1 MGNRELYQTL
11 AGRDISCGSLLN
23 SPNYEKYKD
32 KIKAVYPSNRDTF
45 TRDKD
50 GIDGSS
56 VTSLFETASPIRLM
70 LSQGMNKE
78 ELAEHFGGI
87 GKRLDTAYSQGK
99 FTKQEYDELNAGLDE
114 YIEKMTSKSERMTA
128 VWATSKENMIN
139 REKAY
144 LASGI
149 VYPKGDT
156 RPLEEINAE
165 INSRVDDYVKNVCGI
180 DRNLLLQM
188 INSVRYGKIN

>member
-1 MGNRELYQTL
+1 MY
-11 AGRDISCGSLLN
+11 C
-23 SPNYEKYKD
+23 
-32 KIKAVYPSNRDTF
+32 
-45 TRDKD
+45 
-50 GIDGSS
+50 
-56 VTSLFETASPIRLM
+56 
-70 LSQGMNKE
+70 
-78 ELAEHFGGI
+78 
-87 GKRLDTAYSQGK
+87 K

>member
-1 MGNRELYQTL
+1 MNITSMSGRELYQTL
-11 AGRDISCGSLLN
+11 AGRDISCGNLLN
-23 SPNYEKYKD
+23 EPCMKD

-70 LSQGMNKE
+70 LSQGMSTE

-87 GKRLDTAYSQGK
+87 GKRLDEAYSQGK
-99 FTKQEYDELNAGLDE
+99 FTEEEYDELNAGLDE
-114 YIEKMTSKSERMTA
+114 YIEKMTAKSERMNA
-128 VWATSKENMIN
+128 VWETAKENLAN
-139 REKAY
+139 RRQGY
-144 LASGI
+144 LMAGV

-156 RPLEEINAE
+156 RTVSEIQEE
-165 INSRVDDYVKNVCGI
+165 INSRVNNYVKNVSGI
-180 DRNLLLQM
+180 DRELLLTM
-188 INSVRYGKIN
+188 INRIRYGK